1 MSASLRFIAMVFIVL
16 ANTISIQAGAKISA
30 QKQVLTLITHE
41 APPYMSEALPNG
53 GAIFYA
59 ISKVIEPLNYDL
71 KVVFAPSWTRA
82 KMNAIKDPNIDGYAP
97 YRTVE
102 QQDLFDFSEYIFESP
117 WVIIERKDH
126 PIQWK
131 TPEDLVKYTAGN
143 VQGVELRPG
152 VKELWDQKKIKIET
166 TTTQNNNLLKLA
178 TKRVDYIFSDQF
190 AFRYLMTTDP
200 TLLEYNGKLQINPKP
215 IVIEKYGVALKKS
228 KDSKKILQ
236 ALNQATPKLKGY
248 AEEYFA
254 LLEKQKN
261 P

>member
-1 MSASLRFIAMVFIVL
+1 MSAKFRFLSFVLVVF
-16 ANTISIQAGAKISA
+16 ATTISFQARAKTSA

-41 APPYMSEALPNG
+41 APPYMAESLPNG

-59 ISKVIEPLNYDL
+59 LGKVLEPLNYDL
-71 KVVFAPSWTRA
+71 KVVYAPSWIRA
-82 KMNAIKDPNIDGYAP
+82 KMNAIKDSTADGYAP

-102 QQDLFDFSEYIFESP
+102 QQELFDFSEYIFESP

-131 TPEDLVKYTAGN
+131 TPEDLIKYTAGN

-152 VKELWDQKKIKIET
+152 VKELWDQKKIRIET
-166 TTTQNNNLLKLA
+166 TTTQSNNLLKLA
-178 TKRVDYIFSDQF
+178 TKRVDYIFSDHF
-190 AFRYLMTTDP
+190 VFRYLMATDP
-200 TLLEYNGKLQINPKP
+200 TLQPYRGKLQMNPKP
-215 IVIEKYGVALKKS
+215 IVIEKYGLALKKT

-236 ALNQATPKLKGY
+236 ALNQATPKFKQYL
-248 AEEYFA
+248 EEYFA
-254 LLEKQKN
+254 NLEKQKN